1 MSTWNHVGGGRIA
14 DSTGKHIGQFIG
26 DFKDRD
32 HLICAVN
39 EIESLRAENEA
50 LKQQVEQGKRDAER
64 LDYLQQGVT
73 IDLWGKALL
82 FRVGGIYSTLN
93 KSIREAID
101 AAIAAA
107 PKQEK

>member
-1 MSTWNHVGGGRIA
+1 MTPELKARILKTRYQPTTVGNMMIDPEGGYC
-14 DSTGKHIGQFIG
+14 SFE
-26 DFKDRD
+26 
-32 HLICAVN
+32 AV
-39 EIESLRAENEA
+39 EILRAENEA